1 MQTKNLLRKIYGVTQ
16 RKVCERKGN
25 RKKGGGGGKRKIERK
40 REQGG
45 WKTGWRGTEGKR
57 DRVLGGLTC
66 GNPVFMDVYLSAS
79 PKGSSYFPFGNSWSL
94 DKKSLTESGKAGG
107 QISDGVS
114 PSWDKDTNFLIS
126 ICFCAILLNINP
138 SFFQVW
144 IQYIVHCH
152 LHSMAGFADMTG
164 CHLFKGPINVWS
176 EAYHC
181 VYTMCL
187 QLKTL
192 SLL

>member
-40 REQGG
+40 RESRGDERQDEEEQ
-45 WKTGWRGTEGKR
+45 KERGT
-57 DRVLGGLTC
+57 VLGGLTC

-114 PSWDKDTNFLIS
+114 PS
-126 ICFCAILLNINP
+126 
-138 SFFQVW
+138 
-144 IQYIVHCH
+144 
-152 LHSMAGFADMTG
+152 
-164 CHLFKGPINVWS
+164 
-176 EAYHC
+176 
-181 VYTMCL
+181 
-187 QLKTL
+187 
-192 SLL
+192 